1 MSAYDHRVAPRAII
15 VLDADGIDEDL
26 LAAAGLRPGQTVIAE
41 ATDQGLL
48 LRPASEADLTGVGRV
63 TPEETRAV
71 LRRYPAT
78 IDRLG
83 R

>member
-1 MSAYDHRVAPRAII
+1 VSAYDPRMAPKAII
-15 VLDADGIDEDL
+15 VLDADGIDDAV
-26 LAAAGLRPGQTVIAE
+26 LAAAGLRAGQTVVAE
-41 ATDQGLL
+41 ATDAGLL
-48 LRPASEADLTGVGRV
+48 LRAPTEAELATADRLTAAEVKS
-63 TPEETRAV
+63 V